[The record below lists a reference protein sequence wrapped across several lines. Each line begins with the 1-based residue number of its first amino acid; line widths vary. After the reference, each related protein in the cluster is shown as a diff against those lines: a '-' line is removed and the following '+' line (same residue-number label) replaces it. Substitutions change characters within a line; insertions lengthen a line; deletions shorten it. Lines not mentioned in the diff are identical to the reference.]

1 MTGDPASEYP
11 FYPPGC
17 PAAPTDEWPFAT
29 FGELL
34 YVLKQ
39 VRPVSPHL
47 FDLRDLRDAL
57 AHGHYA
63 GRHAVSV
70 LRRIELQADR

>member
-1 MTGDPASEYP
+1 M
-11 FYPPGC
+11 
-17 PAAPTDEWPFAT
+17 
-29 FGELL
+29 
-34 YVLKQ
+34 LKQ

-47 FDLRDLRDAL
+47 FDLRDLRNAL

-63 GRHAVSV
+63 GWRAVTL